1 MARFTALI
9 LMAASL
15 MGVMA
20 APGSSSSNKG
30 IAKVNTQ
37 YKGYAT
43 QFDDR
48 RNACPDIKYSLNEPV
63 AAINTALFGN
73 KKGTNVCGKYVKVNL
88 RNKPSKTYTYKVV
101 DICPECDK
109 NSIGLSKVAMR
120 QFSKNWIEP
129 IHWELVDSPK
139 SSTSKPKPSKTTSV
153 AKPTKTK
160 TKTTAASK
168 PTVNNNSNSNKKV
181 YRGRGTWFSDTTG
194 SCGVRFSQSDM
205 IVALNQD
212 QMGAY
217 SGSRSRCGDYIRVKA
232 KGSSASVVVRVVDT
246 CPSRYCK
253 RGVLDLSRAA
263 FKKFAPMSK
272 GVLELEWS
280 FV

>member
-1 MARFTALI
+1 MARFTALF

-20 APGSSSSNKG
+20 APASSSSSSKG
-30 IAKVNTQ
+30 MAKLNTQ

-43 QFDDR
+43 YFDNK
-48 RNACPDIKYSLNEPV
+48 RNACPGVKYSFNEPV

-73 KKGTNVCGKYVKVNL
+73 KKGTNVCGKYVKVSL

-109 NSIGLSKVAMR
+109 NSIDLSKVGMR
-120 QFSKNWIEP
+120 QLSKKGLEAIN
-129 IHWELVDSPK
+129 WELVNSPDK
-139 SSTSKPKPSKTTSV
+139 SSTKPKSKSTKTTAV
-153 AKPTKTK
+153 AKPTKTS
-160 TKTTAASK
+160 SK
-168 PTVNNNSNSNKKV
+168 PSANHISKV
-181 YRGRGTWFSDTTG
+181 YHGRGTWFSDTTG
-194 SCGVRFSQSDM
+194 SCGVRFSQDDM
-205 IVALNQD
+205 IVALNEA
-212 QMGAY
+212 QMGALY
-217 SGSRSRCGDYIRVKA
+217 GSRSRCGDRIRVKA
-232 KGSSASVVVRVVDT
+232 N
-246 CPSRYCK
+246 RYCSH
-253 RGVLDLSRAA
+253 GALDLSRAA

>member
-1 MARFTALI
+1 MARFTTLF
-9 LMAASL
+9 LMAASFV
-15 MGVMA
+15 GVMA
-20 APGSSSSNKG
+20 APASSSSSSKG
-30 IAKVNTQ
+30 MAKLNTQ

-43 QFDDR
+43 YFDDK
-48 RNACPDIKYSLNEPV
+48 RNACPGVKYSFNEPV

-73 KKGTNVCGKYVKVNL
+73 KKGTNVCGKYVKVSL

-109 NSIGLSKVAMR
+109 NSIDLSKVGMR
-120 QFSKNWIEP
+120 QFSKKGIEA
-129 IHWELVDSPK
+129 IHWELTNSPDK
-139 SSTSKPKPSKTTSV
+139 SSKPKPKPTKTTAV
-153 AKPTKTK
+153 AKPTKT
-160 TKTTAASK
+160 S
-168 PTVNNNSNSNKKV
+168 VNHTSKV

-194 SCGVRFSQSDM
+194 SCGVRFSQDDM
-205 IVALNQD
+205 IVALNQA

-217 SGSRSRCGDYIRVKA
+217 YGSGSRCGDKIRVKA
-232 KGSSASVVVRVVDT
+232 KGSSASVIVRVVDT
-246 CPSRYCK
+246 CPSRYCNH
-253 RGVLDLSRAA
+253 GALDLSRAA

>member
-1 MARFTALI
+1 MARFTALF
-9 LMAASL
+9 LMAASI
-15 MGVMA
+15 MSVMA
-20 APGSSSSNKG
+20 APASSSSNKG

-43 QFDDR
+43 SFDDR
-48 RNACPDIKYSLNEPV
+48 RNACPGIKYSFKEPV
-63 AAINTALFGN
+63 AAVNSALFGN
-73 KKGTNVCGKYVKVNL
+73 KKGTNLCGKYVKVSL

-101 DICPECDK
+101 DICHGCDK
-109 NSIGLSKVAMR
+109 NSIDLSKVGMR
-120 QFSKNWIEP
+120 QFSKKSIEA
-129 IHWELVDSPK
+129 IKWELVGSKP
-139 SSTSKPKPSKTTSV
+139 STSKPKP
-153 AKPTKTK
+153 KPTKT
-160 TKTTAASK
+160 TNAVSK
-168 PTVNNNSNSNKKV
+168 PTANGNGNKNV

-205 IVALNQD
+205 IVALNQE

-217 SGSRSRCGDYIRVKA
+217 SGSRSKCGDYIRVKA
-232 KGSSASVVVRVVDT
+232 KGYSASVVVRVVDT
-246 CPSRYCK
+246 CPTRYCK
-253 RGVLDLSRAA
+253 RGALDLSRAA